1 MATLGSIV
9 VGDYDREKS
18 VISVNLA
25 DIGFVGATYL
35 TETQNLDEIKDAIA
49 AVILGEI
56 RSANLTKTFPESQAE
71 VTNKNAQRERKWLVQ
86 YYDNKQFLDGANT
99 IPNPSF
105 LKNFTFEIPTA
116 DASLVVAPDADFM
129 DITSGVGATLKS
141 TLESNYRSPAGGTI
155 TVTKVQLVGRNS

>member
-1 MATLGSIV
+1 MATLGSIII
-9 VGDYDREKS
+9 GDYDREKS
-18 VISVNLA
+18 TVSVNLA
-25 DIGFVGATYL
+25 DIGYVGATYL
-35 TETQNLDEIKDAIA
+35 TETQNLD
-49 AVILGEI
+49 EI
-56 RSANLTKTFPESQAE
+56 RSANLTKTFPESQAD

-86 YYDNKQFLDGANT
+86 YFDNKQFLDGANL

-129 DITSGVGATLKS
+129 DITAGVGATLKS